1 MGVEPARKIFVTD
14 AYMEEI
20 NRQIRSKASRGVT
33 KRRSST
39 FRVQPSHSRSST
51 STHNSI
57 RGSFNDY
64 ASDAD
69 FFVHWGR
76 LVRGVYIPSLRHT
89 FKSRDLEKLYQQHY
103 SHQRR
108 NSLAITN
115 VIDAVAKLHVLVL
128 YLALAPEGVTDT
140 LRGCLTGVFMVL
152 AIALCIMVLTCKNSM
167 SPRWLHYAGLVSWL
181 SQTTQ
186 VLGRLVYGLEKDPSW
201 YVLFSLFATYTLL
214 PLPLLWAMCAGSITS
229 VLHLLVEVVR
239 NYNDAALLRKVR
251 KSTYYAV
258 FWNVSMLAGT
268 LLVFLVKIKL
278 FGCTIPFGC
287 RCLPK
292 ACCIWA

>member
-14 AYMEEI
+14 TYMEEI
-20 NRQIRSKASRGVT
+20 NKQIRNKGTRGVT

-39 FRVQPSHSRSST
+39 FRTHPSQARSSSCT
-51 STHNSI
+51 QSNFYS
-57 RGSFNDY
+57 
-64 ASDAD
+64 SDAD

-76 LVRGVYIPSLRHT
+76 TIHGVYIPSLRHT
-89 FKSRDLEKLYQQHY
+89 FKSRDLEKLYEQHY

-128 YLALAPEGVTDT
+128 YLALAPEAVTDT
-140 LRGCLTGVFMVL
+140 FRGYLTAIFMVL
-152 AIALCIMVLTCKNSM
+152 ATALCILVLTCKDSM

-186 VLGRLVYGLEKDPSW
+186 VLGGLVYGLEKDPSW
-201 YVLFSLFATYTLL
+201 YVLFTLFATYTLL
-214 PLPLLWAMCAGSITS
+214 PLPLLWAMCAGSLTS

-239 NYNDAALLRKVR
+239 YYNDAMILRKVR
-251 KSTYYAV
+251 KSSNQTT
-258 FWNVSMLAGT
+258 F
-268 LLVFLVKIKL
+268 
-278 FGCTIPFGC
+278 
-287 RCLPK
+287 
-292 ACCIWA
+292 